1 LKKPSLQFSIPCL
14 EVDESGN
21 KPPSFKY
28 IFYELPFP
36 EFPIK
41 SPNFFI
47 NNGWCY
53 GLGPHTERTKILK
66 PDKKTVLTDTKDH
79 EFMLEDD
86 ETPFMAINMYQE
98 IVFPE
103 PGTYWV
109 QVFLDNQQVIQ
120 YPLPIR
126 QANAKKKV

>member
-1 LKKPSLQFSIPCL
+1 LRKPSLQFSIPCL
-14 EVDESGN
+14 GVDEEKG

-36 EFPIK
+36 AFPAEC
-41 SPNFFI
+41 PLFFI

-53 GLGPHTERTKILK
+53 GLGPHREKTRIVR
-66 PDKKTVLTDTKDH
+66 PDRKQILTDTGDH
-79 EFMLEDD
+79 DFVLED
-86 ETPFMAINMYQE
+86 ESTPFMAINAYQG

-103 PGTYWV
+103 TGTYWV
-109 QVFLDNQQVIQ
+109 QVYIDDQLILE

-126 QANAKKKV
+126 QVEKKK

>member
-1 LKKPSLQFSIPCL
+1 LRKPSLQFSIPCL
-14 EVDESGN
+14 GVDEEKG

-36 EFPIK
+36 AFPAEC
-41 SPNFFI
+41 PLFFI

-53 GLGPHTERTKILK
+53 GLGPHTERTKILR

-109 QVFLDNQQVIQ
+109 QIFLDNQQVIQ

-126 QANAKKKV
+126 QASAKKK